1 MRGISPLTEVRAVAD
16 GAFLIKDEEQGFYGT
31 AQNMSR
37 SYRGWAKRDRLTS
50 PREQT
55 GCSISAGE

>member
-37 SYRGWAKRDRLTS
+37 SYRGWAKRDRLTK
-50 PREQT
+50 PKR
-55 GCSISAGE
+55 ANRL